1 MKSLSTQFAIP
12 AARRLLGAVAALAL
26 TGAVQAAS
34 LTTAPWYFGASA
46 DYVSCSIVYLGK
58 KKSVEVIIDV
68 FDYNGNVKDS
78 ATYYLGPGQSTAMD
92 VSLVDGDYCRFWVK
106 GSPKLYR
113 AMAGYSKE
121 GQIGGFIPAQ

>member
-1 MKSLSTQFAIP
+1 MKTLSIP
-12 AARRLLGAVAALAL
+12 STLRFVAGAVAALTL

-34 LTTAPWYFGASA
+34 LTTAPWYFGYNA
-46 DYVSCSIVYLGK
+46 DEVFCSIVYLGN

-68 FDYNGNVKDS
+68 FDFNGKVKDS

-92 VSLVDGDYCRFWVK
+92 VSFVDGDYCRFWVK